1 MEDEN
6 QENEDPIGR
15 QFILFVEYAYK
26 LRKKCLQNKDYT
38 KSSSITELYNNGV
51 NSVEV
56 YFNADHSSYCLR
68 VSGLVPSVKYSIE
81 YSDYK
86 NSVEIT
92 NCHDNLI
99 ESIVK
104 SNNVLKE
111 LFDNIDN
118 VFQPKRR
125 SLNFMK

>member
-1 MEDEN
+1 MDIEN
-6 QENEDPIGR
+6 TIER

-38 KSSSITELYNNGV
+38 KKSSITELYNNGV

-56 YFNADHSSYCLR
+56 YFNADHSSYSLR
-68 VSGLVPSVKYSIE
+68 VHGLVPSVKYSIE

-99 ESIVK
+99 ESIVE

>member
-6 QENEDPIGR
+6 QENENPIGR

-26 LRKKCLQNKDYT
+26 LRKKCLQNKDYA
-38 KSSSITELYNNGV
+38 KKASITELYNNGV

-56 YFNADHSSYCLR
+56 YFNTDHSSYSLK
-68 VSGLVPSVKYSIE
+68 VNSFAPSIEYSIE

-92 NCHDNLI
+92 DCHDNLL
-99 ESIVK
+99 ESISG
-104 SNNVLKE
+104 SNNVLRT
-111 LFDNIDN
+111 LFNNIDN